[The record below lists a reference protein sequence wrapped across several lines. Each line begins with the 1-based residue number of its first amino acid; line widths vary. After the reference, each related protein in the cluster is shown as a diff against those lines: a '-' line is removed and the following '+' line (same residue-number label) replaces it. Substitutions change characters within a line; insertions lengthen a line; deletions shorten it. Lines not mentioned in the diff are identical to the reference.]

1 MTSPQER
8 IVGLYERHA
17 RAWVADRQRGAFLE
31 RSWLERFVRLLPRG
45 AAVLDIGCGAGTPI
59 GSYLLDAGCRVT
71 GIDSS
76 PTMIELCRARH
87 ANFEAQS
94 EWLVADMRSLALGRA
109 FQGIVAWDSFFHLA
123 RDDQRRMFAIFR
135 SHAAER
141 APLLFTSGP
150 GDGEAIGS
158 YAGEPLYH
166 ASLAAGEYRSLLHDH
181 GFAVCEHVAE
191 DPQCGRHT
199 VWLAQRES

>member
-1 MTSPQER
+1 MTAPEKQVVS
-8 IVGLYERHA
+8 LYERHA

-31 RSWLERFVRLLPRG
+31 RRWLERFVGLLPRG
-45 AAVLDIGCGAGTPI
+45 AAVLDIGCGAGAPI
-59 GSYLLDAGCRVT
+59 ASFLLDAGCRVT

-87 ANFEAQS
+87 PHSQ
-94 EWLVADMRSLALGRA
+94 WLVADMRTLALGRS
-109 FQGIVAWDSFFHLA
+109 FQGVVAWDSFFHLA
-123 RDDQRRMFAIFR
+123 RDDQRRMFATFR
-135 SHAAER
+135 AHAAVQ

-166 ASLAAGEYRSLLHDH
+166 ASLSAEEYRSLLQDH
-181 GFAVCEHVAE
+181 GFAVREHVAE
-191 DPQCGRHT
+191 DPQCGQHT
-199 VWLAQRES
+199 VWLAQRET